1 MAVTG
6 DLSPER
12 LLIELVLRFLIKRE
26 SEKERQGESDG
37 EGERVE
43 EEREGLYI
51 FFYSRKICRVRQRI
65 SRQHH

>member
-26 SEKERQGESDG
+26 SGKERQGESDG

-43 EEREGLYI
+43 EEREGLYT

-65 SRQHH
+65 SRQYH